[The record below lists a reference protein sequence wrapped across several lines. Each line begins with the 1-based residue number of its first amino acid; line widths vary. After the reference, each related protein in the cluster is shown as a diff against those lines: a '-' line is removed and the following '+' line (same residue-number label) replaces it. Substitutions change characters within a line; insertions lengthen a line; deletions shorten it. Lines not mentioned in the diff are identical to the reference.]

1 MKKIFVKFDLNFIC
15 RKILKEQLD
24 GLDLDYSVSGR
35 GEVIFNEPLTEEQR
49 LLLQNSFAE
58 WGMELVD
65 NGKSELVQRIK
76 ETINSML
83 EGEDARRYKLSTFL
97 SEKLNYSYAH
107 LSNVFSEST
116 YSSIENFL
124 ILKKID
130 HAKYLLLNEE
140 LTLTEI
146 AHKLNYSSVAHLSSQ
161 FKKTTGLT
169 PSSFQRLIAKRR
181 EASQKFSVNQ

>member
-15 RKILKEQLD
+15 RKILKDQLD
-24 GLDLDYSVSGR
+24 ILGIDYTVSGR
-35 GEVIFNEPLTEEQR
+35 GEVVFDTPLTLEQVAH
-49 LLLQNSFAE
+49 LETEFAL
-58 WGMELVD
+58 WGMELMD

-76 ETINSML
+76 ETIASML
-83 EGEDARRYKLSTFL
+83 ENDESRRVKLSSYL

-107 LSNVFSEST
+107 LSNVFSETT

-130 HAKYLLLNEE
+130 HAKFLLLNEK

-146 AHKLNYSSVAHLSSQ
+146 ADKLNYSSVAHLSSQ

-169 PSSFQRLIAKRR
+169 PSSFQKLILKR
-181 EASQKFSVNQ
+181 SQVSRKFRVNQ